1 VGSASSSLGFISTGG
16 KQSMEAML
24 GSSIP
29 SARLEQDAQRLGFL
43 ERIFPGSTI
52 RSPQQM
58 QILGFIL
65 VPADKGRVKL
75 PRQSQLFNSLKSRL
89 RSEMMGDLL

>member
-1 VGSASSSLGFISTGG
+1 MAGSARSCRAFIAGAG
-16 KQSMEAML
+16 KKSMEAML

-65 VPADKGRVKL
+65 VSADKGTL
-75 PRQSQLFNSLKSRL
+75 SCPGQSQLFNL
-89 RSEMMGDLL
+89 